1 MNYLQFILE
10 TINNKINY
18 KVIHF
23 PSKLAIEYLKKDKE
37 QSKYLDKLI
46 KNFKGE
52 IIIDTDKNKLIGNVF
67 VNCTNEKGFITNL
80 EVNKEYRKQGF
91 GTMLLKDAINK
102 YKAIDLT
109 VDMDNKVAIKMYEK
123 YGFKKNG
130 FEILKNNKNRYYM
143 KRG

>member
-1 MNYLQFILE
+1 MNYMQFLTE
-10 TINNKINY
+10 AINKVNY
-18 KVIHF
+18 KVVKF

-67 VNCTNEKGFITNL
+67 VNCTKEKGFITNL
-80 EVNKEYRKQGF
+80 EVKKEYRRQGF
-91 GTMLLKDAINK
+91 GTMLLNDAIKK

-109 VDMDNKVAIKMYEK
+109 VDISNETAIKMYEK
-123 YGFKKNG
+123 YGFKK
-130 FEILKNNKNRYYM
+130 ISLTTINNKYAGYYM
-143 KRG
+143 KRK

>member
-1 MNYLQFILE
+1 MNYMQFLTE
-10 TINNKINY
+10 NINKVNY
-18 KVIHF
+18 EVVKF

-67 VNCTNEKGFITNL
+67 VNCTKEKGFITNL
-80 EVNKEYRKQGF
+80 EVKKEYRRQGF
-91 GTMLLKDAINK
+91 GTMLLNDAIKK

-109 VDMDNKVAIKMYEK
+109 VDISNETAIKMYEK
-123 YGFKKNG
+123 YGFKK
-130 FEILKNNKNRYYM
+130 ISLTTINNKYAGYYM
-143 KRG
+143 KRK